1 MRPRKHPAAR
11 TPMHTRR
18 TRCIARTPTRR
29 PAESSGLEKNDKVTT
44 VPTLKSPPQYHE
56 QYEGWAQA
64 LPSSQHSRTFDTVV
78 LYGHHSYT
86 LEKIIAQNSEES
98 SSSLRP
104 TRPEHTPFRFNRT
117 GVQQN

>member
-1 MRPRKHPAAR
+1 
-11 TPMHTRR
+11 MHTRR

-86 LEKIIAQNSEES
+86 LEKGIAQNIDIPH
-98 SSSLRP
+98 P
-104 TRPEHTPFRFNRT
+104 TSDIALFSIILKYRCIMW
-117 GVQQN
+117 